1 MNKEQ
6 FYDELNSI
14 INELT
19 IEYVQQLRGNAE
31 DMLATLKNE
40 TLTSD
45 EIVEYLKEQEDKFR
59 ENLEE
64 SIDDI
69 YEQMITIVKNN
80 NTLKEGL
87 LDKLKS
93 AFRRVYESIISKLR
107 KKSALF

>member
-93 AFRRVYESIISKLR
+93 AFRRVYES
-107 KKSALF
+107 

>member
-6 FYDELNSI
+6 FYNELNSI

-45 EIVEYLKEQEDKFR
+45 EIVEYLKKQEDKFR

-107 KKSALF
+107 NLFY

>member
-6 FYDELNSI
+6 FYDELNNI

-107 KKSALF
+107 NLFY

>member
-6 FYDELNSI
+6 FYDELNGI
-14 INELT
+14 IKELT

-31 DMLATLKNE
+31 GMLEKLKNE

-45 EIVEYLKEQEDKFR
+45 EIVEYLREQEDKFR

-64 SIDDI
+64 SVDDL
-69 YEQMITIVKNN
+69 YEQMLDIISNN
-80 NTLKEGL
+80 NKLKENL

-93 AFRRVYESIISKLR
+93 SFRRVFESILSKFR
-107 KKSALF
+107 NLF

>member
-6 FYDELNSI
+6 FYDELNGI

-31 DMLATLKNE
+31 GMLEKLNNE

-59 ENLEE
+59 ENLES
-64 SIDDI
+64 SIDDL
-69 YEQMITIVKNN
+69 YDQMLEMISNN
-80 NTLKEGL
+80 NKLKEGL

-93 AFRRVYESIISKLR
+93 SFRRVYESILSKF
-107 KKSALF
+107 KDLF